1 MKRYKIGFIGTGGIA
16 TKMANTINGMENA
29 ECYAVGSRSLDKAQ
43 SFANE
48 HGFSKA
54 YGSYKELANDC
65 DVDLIYIATP
75 HSLHFDNA
83 KMCILKGKPVLCEK
97 SFTVNAK
104 QAEELLALAKEKKVF
119 ITEAIWT
126 RYMPFS
132 KQIKDLVD
140 SGIIGRPYILTANLG
155 YNIKHIERIISPNL
169 AGGALLDVGVYP
181 LNFAAMI
188 FGKNIEKTVS
198 TCLKT
203 ETGVDEHNNITLFF
217 PDEKMAVLYS
227 TMSAITDRQ
236 GVISGDKGHIIVENI
251 NNPQY
256 AKVLDNNYNIIAEYH
271 APRQITGYEYQIQAS
286 IEALENGWIES
297 PYMPHEET
305 IRIMKQMDALREEW
319 GIKYPFE

>member
-1 MKRYKIGFIGTGGIA
+1 MKKYKIGFIGTGGIA
-16 TKMANTINGMENA
+16 IKMANTINGMENA
-29 ECYAVGSRSLDKAQ
+29 ECYAVGSRSLEKAQ
-43 SFANE
+43 SFAHE

-54 YGSYKELANDC
+54 YGSYEELADDC

-104 QAEELLALAKEKKVF
+104 QAEELLALAKEKGVF

-140 SGIIGRPYILTANLG
+140 SGIIGKPYLLTANLG
-155 YNIKHIERIISPNL
+155 YDIKHVERIISPEL

-181 LNFAAMI
+181 LNFAAMV
-188 FGKNIEKTVS
+188 FGKEIEKTAS

-203 ETGVDEHNNITLFF
+203 NTGVDAHNNTTLYFSG
-217 PDEKMAVLYS
+217 ERMAVLTS
-227 TMSAITDRQ
+227 TMCAATDRQ
-236 GVISGDKGHIIVENI
+236 GIISGDKGHIIVENI
-251 NNPQY
+251 NNPQS
-256 AKVLDNNYNIIAEYH
+256 AKVIDKNYNVIAEYH
-271 APRQITGYEYQIQAS
+271 APKQITGYEYQIQAS
-286 IEALENGWIES
+286 IDALENGWLES

-305 IRIMKQMDALREEW
+305 IRIMKQMDTLREEW

>member
-227 TMSAITDRQ
+227 TMSVITDRQ

>member
-16 TKMANTINGMENA
+16 IKMANTINGMENA
-29 ECYAVGSRSLDKAQ
+29 ECYAVGSRSLEKAQ
-43 SFANE
+43 SFARE

-54 YGSYKELANDC
+54 YGSYEELTDDK

-75 HSLHFDNA
+75 HSLHFENA
-83 KMCILKGKPVLCEK
+83 RMCILKGKPVLCEK

-104 QAEELLALAKEKKVF
+104 QAEELLALAKEKGVF

-132 KQIKDLVD
+132 KQIKDLVY
-140 SGIIGRPYILTANLG
+140 SGIIGRPYLLTANLG
-155 YNIKHIERIISPNL
+155 YNIIHIERIISPEL

-188 FGKNIEKTVS
+188 FGKDIEKTVS

-203 ETGVDEHNNITLFF
+203 STGVDAHNNITLHFS
-217 PDEKMAVLYS
+217 EERMAVLYS
-227 TMSAITDRQ
+227 TACAVTDRQ
-236 GVISGDKGHIIVENI
+236 GIISGDKGHIIVENI

-256 AKVLDNNYNIIAEYH
+256 AKVLDNNYNVIAEYH
-271 APRQITGYEYQIQAS
+271 APKQITGYEYQIQAS
-286 IEALENGWIES
+286 IEALENGWLES
-297 PYMPHEET
+297 PYMPQDET

>member
-54 YGSYKELANDC
+54 YGSYEELANDC